1 MNRSRR
7 SASVYNKN
15 YKEEN
20 TIPRISRNRSVS
32 KKRDNQPKL
41 KTKNNLDIVGLSDDQ
56 FFLTKKTKKQFK
68 MKYPS
73 ILKKKSNFL
82 LKITVPPI

>member
-56 FFLTKKTKKQFK
+56 IFLDEEDKEAIQNEIS
-68 MKYPS
+68 KY
-73 ILKKKSNFL
+73 LKKKE
-82 LKITVPPI
+82 